1 MFVELCQFETG
12 VRIVV
17 GYGGLEA
24 VDPAKHE
31 IAILASRYAAIFN
44 PAQAAR
50 YRYEKVASDI
60 ALNE

>member
-1 MFVELCQFETG
+1 MFAELCQFETG

-24 VDPAKHE
+24 LDPAEHE
-31 IAILASRYAAIFN
+31 IAILFSRYAAIFN

-50 YRYEKVASDI
+50 YRY
-60 ALNE
+60 